1 MEGGKGLGQ
10 LTTGKG
16 KGIQLGQRGTK
27 DNKGG
32 IKESHAEVQRHMRKF
47 SM

>member
-10 LTTGKG
+10 LTIGKG
-16 KGIQLGQRGTK
+16 KGQRGTK